1 MSNTPIELKGSSFT
15 LSVVH
20 LHEAEPKVIHQA
32 LEDKIAQAPAFLKH
46 APVVLNVSALEDP
59 VNWSA
64 MHKAVSA
71 TGLRVI
77 GVSGCKD
84 AQLKAEIEKM
94 GLPILTEG
102 KEKAPRPA
110 PAPQAPA
117 QNTTPVTK
125 TRLIDTPVRS
135 GQRIY
140 APQCDLIVTSHVSAG
155 AELIADGNIHVYGMM
170 RGRALAGASGDR
182 ETQIF
187 CTNLMAELVSIAGE
201 YWLSDQ
207 IPAEFYGKAA
217 RLQLVENALPVH
229 PLNCSLFNK
238 EFLWH
243 ALLLLLRA
251 KGVLVRQPP
260 ARPSPLVWPRR
271 ERKLS

>member
-46 APVVLNVSALEDP
+46 APVVLNVSALEAP

-94 GLPILTEG
+94 GLPILTG
-102 KEKAPRPA
+102 KSA
-110 PAPQAPA
+110 
-117 QNTTPVTK
+117 
-125 TRLIDTPVRS
+125 
-135 GQRIY
+135 
-140 APQCDLIVTSHVSAG
+140 TSSSRTAGSSAKY
-155 AELIADGNIHVYGMM
+155 N
-170 RGRALAGASGDR
+170 AGH
-182 ETQIF
+182 
-187 CTNLMAELVSIAGE
+187 
-201 YWLSDQ
+201 
-207 IPAEFYGKAA
+207 K
-217 RLQLVENALPVH
+217 NA
-229 PLNCSLFNK
+229 FN
-238 EFLWH
+238 
-243 ALLLLLRA
+243 
-251 KGVLVRQPP
+251 
-260 ARPSPLVWPRR
+260 
-271 ERKLS
+271 

>member
-84 AQLKAEIEKM
+84 AQLKAEIDLNKKPASNHAWRVFNA
-94 GLPILTEG
+94 LSILVSVDKDNLQDKQQRNDDYARAKVTQTSG
-102 KEKAPRPA
+102 TNLHHAVGDKAQRDTFSNREAERHHHSGNKRRNRFSKIDRSPVLHPA
-110 PAPQAPA
+110 PPAP
-117 QNTTPVTK
+117 
-125 TRLIDTPVRS
+125 D
-135 GQRIY
+135 
-140 APQCDLIVTSHVSAG
+140 
-155 AELIADGNIHVYGMM
+155 
-170 RGRALAGASGDR
+170 
-182 ETQIF
+182 
-187 CTNLMAELVSIAGE
+187 
-201 YWLSDQ
+201 
-207 IPAEFYGKAA
+207 
-217 RLQLVENALPVH
+217 
-229 PLNCSLFNK
+229 
-238 EFLWH
+238 
-243 ALLLLLRA
+243 
-251 KGVLVRQPP
+251 
-260 ARPSPLVWPRR
+260 
-271 ERKLS
+271 

>member
-84 AQLKAEIEKM
+84 AQLKAGTARASAASSSRTAGSSAKYNA
-94 GLPILTEG
+94 GHKNAFNRYPG
-102 KEKAPRPA
+102 AF
-110 PAPQAPA
+110 
-117 QNTTPVTK
+117 
-125 TRLIDTPVRS
+125 RS
-135 GQRIY
+135 AY
-140 APQCDLIVTSHVSAG
+140 L
-155 AELIADGNIHVYGMM
+155 
-170 RGRALAGASGDR
+170 
-182 ETQIF
+182 
-187 CTNLMAELVSIAGE
+187 
-201 YWLSDQ
+201 
-207 IPAEFYGKAA
+207 
-217 RLQLVENALPVH
+217 
-229 PLNCSLFNK
+229 CSTM
-238 EFLWH
+238 
-243 ALLLLLRA
+243 
-251 KGVLVRQPP
+251 
-260 ARPSPLVWPRR
+260 
-271 ERKLS
+271 

>member
-20 LHEAEPKVIHQA
+20 LHEAKHKVIHQA

-102 KEKAPRPA
+102 KEKRRVNSRTAGSSA
-110 PAPQAPA
+110 
-117 QNTTPVTK
+117 NTTPVTK

-217 RLQLVENALPVH
+217 RLQLVENALTVQ
-229 PLNCSLFNK
+229 PLN
-238 EFLWH
+238 
-243 ALLLLLRA
+243 
-251 KGVLVRQPP
+251 
-260 ARPSPLVWPRR
+260 
-271 ERKLS
+271 